1 MAMTFR
7 EKLVAAQTE
16 TGSWLCVGLDPDPAR
31 MPPHLAEQGADG
43 IALFGRSIVEATAA
57 HACAFKP
64 NLAFFLAHGSAGI
77 RALELTLDA
86 IPPGT
91 PVLLD
96 AKIGDIGNTQ
106 RQYARAAFEAF
117 DADAVT
123 VSPYVGADA
132 VAPLLEAYPGR
143 GIYVLA
149 RTSNPGAPRF
159 QDHPGEGAMLYQ
171 AVADA
176 AAEWA
181 EEYPA
186 STVGLVVGATYEGE
200 LKSLRQR
207 VPSLPFLIPGIGAQG
222 GALDAAARFGP
233 TADGVGPL
241 ISASRAILYASTGEE
256 YTNAAE
262 QAARQLKDSITRHR
276 SVSE

>member
-1 MAMTFR
+1 MTFR
-7 EKLVAAQTE
+7 EKLVTAQAD
-16 TGSWLCVGLDPDPAR
+16 TGSWLCVGLDPDPTR

-43 IALFGRSIVEATAA
+43 IALFCRSIVEATAA
-57 HACAFKP
+57 YACAFKP
-64 NLAFFLAHGSAGI
+64 NLAFFLAGGSAGV

-86 IPPGT
+86 IPPEK

-96 AKIGDIGNTQ
+96 AKFGDIGNSQ

-117 DADAVT
+117 GADAVT
-123 VSPYVGADA
+123 ISPYVGADA
-132 VAPLLEAYPGR
+132 VAPLLEAYPDR

-149 RTSNPGAPRF
+149 RTSNPDAPRF
-159 QDHPGEGAMLYQ
+159 QDHPGAGEMLYQ
-171 AVADA
+171 AVVDA
-176 AAEWA
+176 AQGWA
-181 EEYPA
+181 AEYPQG
-186 STVGLVVGATYEGE
+186 TVGLVVGATYAGE
-200 LKSLRQR
+200 LESIRQR
-207 VPSLPFLIPGIGAQG
+207 APSLPFLIPGIGAQG
-222 GALDAAARFGP
+222 GALDAAAHFGP

-262 QAARQLKDSITRHR
+262 QAAHQLKGAITRYR

>member
-1 MAMTFR
+1 MTFR

-31 MPPHLAEQGADG
+31 MPPHLAKQGADG
-43 IALFGRSIVEATAA
+43 IALFCRSIVEATAA

-64 NLAFFLAHGSAGI
+64 NLAFFLAGGSAGV

-86 IPPGT
+86 IPPEK

-96 AKIGDIGNTQ
+96 AKFGDIGNTQ

-123 VSPYVGADA
+123 ISPYVGADA

-143 GIYVLA
+143 GMYVLA
-149 RTSNPGAPRF
+149 RTSNPDAPRF
-159 QDHPGEGAMLYQ
+159 QDHPGAGATLYQ
-171 AVADA
+171 AVVDA
-176 AAEWA
+176 AQGWA
-181 EEYPA
+181 EEYPQG
-186 STVGLVVGATYEGE
+186 TVGLVVGATYEGE
-200 LKSLRQR
+200 LESIRQR
-207 VPSLPFLIPGIGAQG
+207 APSLPFLIPGIGAQG

-262 QAARQLKDSITRHR
+262 QAALQLKDAITRHR